1 MDADK
6 NIHSGHRQR
15 LKNRFLADGLR
26 SFNEI
31 NTLEV
36 LLFYA
41 VPRKDTNPIAHR
53 LLDRFGSLSAV
64 LEAEPALLTEVDGV
78 SEHGALL
85 IKLVASLAH
94 DYINGARSAA
104 EQIRFTDLDELGQY
118 IVSQFIGLNRE
129 TVMVFSL
136 DASCRITG
144 RKILFCGSFRD
155 AKVSAAD
162 LSRFAIASGAEFV
175 VLAHNHPSGTL
186 IPSETDVSTTRRL
199 FHALHTVGIHL
210 GEHFIV
216 AGGKYMPTMC
226 NSTSYNGFERLP
238 FAEDEE

>member
-31 NTLEV
+31 NTLEL

-104 EQIRFTDLDELGQY
+104 EQIRFTDLESWG
-118 IVSQFIGLNRE
+118 
-129 TVMVFSL
+129 
-136 DASCRITG
+136 
-144 RKILFCGSFRD
+144 
-155 AKVSAAD
+155 
-162 LSRFAIASGAEFV
+162 
-175 VLAHNHPSGTL
+175 
-186 IPSETDVSTTRRL
+186 
-199 FHALHTVGIHL
+199 
-210 GEHFIV
+210 
-216 AGGKYMPTMC
+216 
-226 NSTSYNGFERLP
+226 STSSASSSG
-238 FAEDEE
+238 

>member
-31 NTLEV
+31 NTLEL

-85 IKLVASLAH
+85 IKLVASLAT
-94 DYINGARSAA
+94 ITSTAPARRPS
-104 EQIRFTDLDELGQY
+104 RS
-118 IVSQFIGLNRE
+118 VSPIWTSWG
-129 TVMVFSL
+129 
-136 DASCRITG
+136 
-144 RKILFCGSFRD
+144 
-155 AKVSAAD
+155 
-162 LSRFAIASGAEFV
+162 
-175 VLAHNHPSGTL
+175 
-186 IPSETDVSTTRRL
+186 
-199 FHALHTVGIHL
+199 
-210 GEHFIV
+210 
-216 AGGKYMPTMC
+216 
-226 NSTSYNGFERLP
+226 STSSASSSG
-238 FAEDEE
+238 

>member
-31 NTLEV
+31 NTLEL

-78 SEHGALL
+78 SEHLSL
-85 IKLVASLAH
+85 IH
-94 DYINGARSAA
+94 I
-104 EQIRFTDLDELGQY
+104 
-118 IVSQFIGLNRE
+118 
-129 TVMVFSL
+129 
-136 DASCRITG
+136 
-144 RKILFCGSFRD
+144 
-155 AKVSAAD
+155 
-162 LSRFAIASGAEFV
+162 
-175 VLAHNHPSGTL
+175 
-186 IPSETDVSTTRRL
+186 
-199 FHALHTVGIHL
+199 
-210 GEHFIV
+210 
-216 AGGKYMPTMC
+216 
-226 NSTSYNGFERLP
+226 
-238 FAEDEE
+238 